1 MKKIRGIPF
10 VIITTLIQL
19 VMILISHWILY
30 GVARMFH
37 EPYVRLN
44 SSDGIDF
51 YPLMLIYLTCFVII
65 CIILTNIIQEL
76 FKNEFITTLIHT
88 SWIIFIIWL
97 TIGDLHYRPYDYGLI
112 LFCIILTIPIRFL
125 TRKRLHE

>member
-1 MKKIRGIPF
+1 MKKFRGIQF

-19 VMILISHWILY
+19 VMILISYWILY
-30 GVARMFH
+30 GVARIFH

-51 YPLMLIYLTCFVII
+51 YPLMLFNLTWFVII
-65 CIILTNIIQEL
+65 CITLTNIIQEL
-76 FKNEFITTLIHT
+76 FKNEFITTLVHT
-88 SWIIFIIWL
+88 SWIIFIIWF
-97 TIGDLHYRPYDYGLI
+97 TIGNLHYRPYDYGLI
-112 LFCIILTIPIRFL
+112 LLCIILTIPIRFL